1 MIYERKWYRQK
12 KKIIKCIYIN
22 ACMYAHACVYNTE
35 YIYIYIHVSIWTFK
49 GRETVNFNVRTL
61 TRR

>member
-35 YIYIYIHVSIWTFK
+35 YIYIYTRKYMDVQ
-49 GRETVNFNVRTL
+49 REGNC
-61 TRR
+61 

>member
-1 MIYERKWYRQK
+1 
-12 KKIIKCIYIN
+12 
-22 ACMYAHACVYNTE
+22 MYAHACVYNTE